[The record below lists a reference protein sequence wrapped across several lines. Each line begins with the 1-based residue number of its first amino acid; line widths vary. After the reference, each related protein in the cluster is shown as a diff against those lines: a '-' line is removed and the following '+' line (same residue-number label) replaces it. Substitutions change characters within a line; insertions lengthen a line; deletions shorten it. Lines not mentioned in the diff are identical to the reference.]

1 MRRRSNCPEKR
12 SDRGSPH
19 DRTEA
24 MTPNPH
30 ARPVDREY
38 LLDLT
43 RFFAAFIVML
53 YHYGF
58 RGGIHGDYLPQGS
71 VLYPGVTKYFFVGV
85 EMFFV
90 LSGYIIYRTASDSTI
105 PDFIASRVSRIV
117 PLLWICAL
125 VTFVVVKLLPVPGF
139 SVDAVDLV
147 ASMFLVAETI
157 GVTFVDGVYWTLL
170 HEVQFYALFTL
181 VLLVRDRALR
191 RFCWWAWV
199 LAGALLLDP
208 ESFWF
213 QTLYPGGAYSMYFS
227 MGLAIALTREHR
239 AHGWGLFLVSA
250 ALVLARLAGTV
261 QAQAARFA
269 TDMLV
274 WPEWLLVFGVAAVLW
289 LSVSGVA
296 RWREDGRGSRWVPAI
311 LVLGTLTYPLYLLH
325 QMVGYALL
333 LRLRRVMDYPSSM
346 VLAGAT
352 IVTISYVLAIHVDPV
367 LRARCRRW
375 VRRLFPP
382 VRLREGV

>member
-1 MRRRSNCPEKR
+1 
-12 SDRGSPH
+12 
-19 DRTEA
+19 

-43 RFFAAFIVML
+43 RFLAAFIVML

-58 RGGIHGDYLPQGS
+58 RGGIHGDYLPRGS
-71 VLYPGVTKYFFVGV
+71 VLFPDVTKYFFVGV

-90 LSGYIIYRTASDSTI
+90 LSGYIIYRTASGSTI

-117 PLLWICAL
+117 PLLWTCAL
-125 VTFVVVKLLPVPGF
+125 ITFVVVKLLPIPGF
-139 SVDAVDLV
+139 SLDPVDLV

-191 RFCWWAWV
+191 RYCWWAWV

-213 QTLYPGGAYSMYFS
+213 QTVFPGGAYFMYFS
-227 MGLAIALTREHR
+227 MGLAIALSREHP
-239 AHGWGLFLVSA
+239 AHGFSLFAVSA

-261 QAQAARFA
+261 QAQETRFGVGMA
-269 TDMLV
+269 V
-274 WPEWLLVFGVAAVLW
+274 WPDWLLVFGVAAVLW

-296 RWREDGRGSRWVPAI
+296 RWREDGQGSRFVRAI

-333 LRLRRVMDYPSSM
+333 LRLRRVVDYPLSM
-346 VLAGAT
+346 ALAAAA
-352 IVTISYVLAIHVDPV
+352 IIAISYVLAIHVDPV
-367 LRARCRRW
+367 LRARCRHW
-375 VRRLFPP
+375 VRGWFPR
-382 VRLREGV
+382 VRLREGA